1 MGNDV
6 LNKFFFEQSISR
18 ENKFINNEKRL
29 AYYTSICIAE
39 SIIEKKVF
47 WMRNVGDMNDCKEVK
62 YGNSLISR
70 VLYGNMRKEFEDALE
85 KNTLLS
91 KVMVGNILDKFREEM
106 ISWTYNTYATCFT
119 ETAGNDNDGRLSM
132 WRGYGRDEG
141 IALVF
146 DITKMQNILSGKN
159 IVLSPVE
166 YYTEKDVA
174 DKLEEM
180 IGKIEESGEELKR
193 YKKDEIESYII
204 NALRYAVVSIK
215 HPGFKDEQE
224 WRLVAHGNDL
234 NLDVEKVKGLLQ
246 PIYKLKISDCI
257 FREGLEKVIFAP
269 STNILTCKAFV
280 QLLCKNLGIS
290 KEEAER
296 KIFMSSIPYR

>member
-6 LNKFFFEQSISR
+6 LNKIFFGQSISR
-18 ENKFINNEKRL
+18 KDKFINSEKRL
-29 AYYTSICIAE
+29 AYYTSIYTAE

-70 VLYGNMRKEFEDALE
+70 ALYGNMRKEFEDTLE
-85 KNTLLS
+85 KNTILS
-91 KVMVGNILDKFREEM
+91 KVMIDNILDRFREEM

-119 ETAGNDNDGRLSM
+119 EAACNDNDGRLSM

-141 IALVF
+141 IELVF
-146 DITKMQNILSGKN
+146 DISKIQTVLSGKN

-166 YYTEKDVA
+166 YYTEKDIAV
-174 DKLEEM
+174 KLKEM
-180 IGKIEESGEELKR
+180 IGQIERNGERLKI
-193 YKKDEIESYII
+193 YKKDEIESAII

-215 HPGFKDEQE
+215 HPGFVDEQE

-234 NLDVEKVKGLLQ
+234 NLDVEKVNGLLQ

-257 FREGLEKVIFAP
+257 FRKGLEKVIFAP

-280 QLLCKNLGIS
+280 QLLCQNLDIS
-290 KEEAER
+290 KEEAEG
-296 KIFMSSIPYR
+296 KVFISSIPYR

>member
-1 MGNDV
+1 MLNND
-6 LNKFFFEQSISR
+6 LKDIFFSQYIKRIGKFKDED
-18 ENKFINNEKRL
+18 KRL
-29 AYYTSICIAE
+29 AYYTSIDIAE
-39 SIIEKKVF
+39 IIMEKRML
-47 WMRNVGDMNDCKEVK
+47 WMRNVGDMNDYKEVK
-62 YGNSLISR
+62 YGNELITR
-70 VLYGNMRKEFEDALE
+70 LLYGKMRNEFEDALE
-85 KNTLLS
+85 TNINISKNRIE
-91 KVMVGNILDKFREEM
+91 NILYAFSKEM
-106 ISWTYNTYATCFT
+106 ISWSYNTYATCFA
-119 ETAGNDNDGRLSM
+119 EIDSNDNDGRLSM

-146 DITKMQNILSGKN
+146 DITKMQNVLSGKN
-159 IVLSPVE
+159 IELSPVE

-174 DKLEEM
+174 VKLKEM
-180 IGKIEESGEELKR
+180 IGQIERNGERLKR
-193 YKKDEIESYII
+193 YKKDEIESAII

-215 HPGFKDEQE
+215 HPGFEDEKE

>member
-6 LNKFFFEQSISR
+6 LNKIFFEQSISR

-106 ISWTYNTYATCFT
+106 I
-119 ETAGNDNDGRLSM
+119 
-132 WRGYGRDEG
+132 
-141 IALVF
+141 
-146 DITKMQNILSGKN
+146 
-159 IVLSPVE
+159 
-166 YYTEKDVA
+166 
-174 DKLEEM
+174 
-180 IGKIEESGEELKR
+180 GKIEESGEELKR

-215 HPGFKDEQE
+215 HPGFEDEQE